1 MKNFVAIIAVGLLT
15 CFSVNAQG
23 LDFGIKGGA
32 NFANLKGGEVDGSNR
47 TGFHI
52 GALVELNIAPNFS
65 IQPEVMYSSQGA
77 KFEEVDK
84 EISYL
89 SVPVL
94 AKFYVLP
101 EVLSFEAG
109 PQFSFKTDENSTFEE
124 AVDNYE
130 SKSFDFAL
138 AAGATVN
145 VFKGF
150 FASARYVVGLTE
162 MSKEAEY
169 KNHVVQVSVGFK
181 F

>member
-1 MKNFVAIIAVGLLT
+1 MKNFVAIVAVALMT

-23 LDFGIKGGA
+23 IDFGIKGGA
-32 NFANLKGGEVDGSNR
+32 NFANLKGGEVDGSGR
-47 TGFHI
+47 TGYHV
-52 GALVELNIAPNFS
+52 GALLEFNLVPNFS

-77 KFEEVDK
+77 KFEDVDK

-109 PQFSFKTDENSTFEE
+109 PQFSFKTDENKTLDELG
-124 AVDNYE
+124 DTYE

-145 VFKGF
+145 VYKGL